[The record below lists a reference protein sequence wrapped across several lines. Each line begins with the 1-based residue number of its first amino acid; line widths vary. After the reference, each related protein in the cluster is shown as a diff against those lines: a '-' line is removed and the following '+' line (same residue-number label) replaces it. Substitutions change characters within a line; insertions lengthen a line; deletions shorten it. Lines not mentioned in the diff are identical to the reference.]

1 MCFQPRWIKWT
12 LQIFHMVHIP
22 YFLHWRRAFS
32 QISPLLLAMVKR
44 WLINNLI
51 VWIMKSILAFI
62 VNFYLTIVCESST
75 NIMPHLRPAEY
86 FVFLSIK
93 KKTCLTGNGPLNTLR
108 LSICFTFSALWE
120 ISIESSSWI
129 TNYNSCLYFDMP
141 YALFKIWHNLLKY
154 SAILHTKMSN

>member
-1 MCFQPRWIKWT
+1 MSKFIIIISLWQIILPYWDPSPIYFFSDYASFVKCIITISQFCIYLFGRPFHFGIKYICFQPRWIKWT

-62 VNFYLTIVCESST
+62 VNFYLIVESV
-75 NIMPHLRPAEY
+75 NQAQ
-86 FVFLSIK
+86 
-93 KKTCLTGNGPLNTLR
+93 
-108 LSICFTFSALWE
+108 
-120 ISIESSSWI
+120 ISCHI
-129 TNYNSCLYFDMP
+129 
-141 YALFKIWHNLLKY
+141 
-154 SAILHTKMSN
+154 